1 MEITGYEYDAN
12 IRFGKI
18 QGDGRKFLDRF
29 NLSGDLFSSFTN
41 LLSHRCL
48 FRQLQVQGGREAD
61 RLVDAGTDHS
71 DGVGSGSVEEG
82 APKGSAGPSAS

>member
-1 MEITGYEYDAN
+1 MEITLFTGYEYDAN

-18 QGDGRKFLDRF
+18 QEDGWKFLDRC

-48 FRQLQVQGGREAD
+48 F
-61 RLVDAGTDHS
+61 
-71 DGVGSGSVEEG
+71 
-82 APKGSAGPSAS
+82 